1 VISVSPLAN
10 PAEEFD
16 QYFCSNHETI
26 SALARLNNL
35 RFPMGIKMKRA
46 IVICFGLLALA
57 SPAAADSPVAV
68 VEEIQGK
75 VTGAEFMDYV
85 TPRSVIKIGDGGS
98 IVLSYLKSCRRET
111 ISGAGTVVVG
121 AEASMV
127 DQAVLKAEKT
137 NCDPNQANA
146 TTRDT
151 SGVAA
156 TLLRSATEAKLP
168 EPQLTL
174 YGASPLVEA
183 KGRGT
188 LTVRRLD
195 LAGERHQIALGGTQ
209 LKGRFV
215 DFAGENVALVPGG
228 LYAATFKSR
237 EVVFRVDAQAKPGA
251 TPIVGRLLRIQ

>member
-1 VISVSPLAN
+1 
-10 PAEEFD
+10 
-16 QYFCSNHETI
+16 
-26 SALARLNNL
+26 
-35 RFPMGIKMKRA
+35 MKIA
-46 IVICFGLLALA
+46 IVIGVGLLALTA
-57 SPAAADSPVAV
+57 PAAADSPVAV

-85 TPRSVIKIGDGGS
+85 TPKAVIKIADGGS
-98 IVLSYLKSCRRET
+98 VVLSYLKSCRRET

-121 AEASMV
+121 NDESIV

-146 TTRDT
+146 TTKDT

-209 LKGRFV
+209 LKGKFV

-228 LYAATFKSR
+228 LYAASFKSS
-237 EVVFRVDAQAKPGA
+237 EIVFRVDAQAKPGA
-251 TPIVGRLLRIQ
+251 TPIVGRLLRLQ